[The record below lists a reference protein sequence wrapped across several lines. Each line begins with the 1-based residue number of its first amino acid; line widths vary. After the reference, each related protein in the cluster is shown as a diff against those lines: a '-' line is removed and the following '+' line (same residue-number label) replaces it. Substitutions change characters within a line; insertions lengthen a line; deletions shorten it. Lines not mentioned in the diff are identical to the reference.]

1 MRRVTSPSRMRSS
14 VAGACVGGGLAGFGP
29 HPGGLVGAP
38 ADVDV
43 EGIEVG
49 GDLESQAHGG
59 GDHESPADGLIIG
72 VLARVLIH
80 SGAECVLLGTGDGDT
95 GGGCGVQWVNA
106 FPVLRGL
113 GDRSFRGVLQA
124 GGGDTPEEVALA
136 GLDGEDL
143 RVALGGAE
151 EFAAQDLQEA
161 GAGGDGGGG
170 GLLLEDVGVAVVGCR
185 ADGARCGGYAGRG
198 LRHRGSPPDCAGY
211 GASHGPSSPAPKLP
225 RRRRGGGSP
234 PGAGRGSP
242 LGWPGKGS
250 IGSSS
255 GKCGS
260 RG

>member
-1 MRRVTSPSRMRSS
+1 MGHAL
-14 VAGACVGGGLAGFGP
+14 VAGACVSGGLAGCGP
-29 HPGGLVGAP
+29 RPGGLVGAP

-43 EGIEVG
+43 KGVEVG

-80 SGAECVLLGTGDGDT
+80 GGAERVLLGTGDGDT
-95 GGGCGVQWVNA
+95 GGGCGIQWVNA

-124 GGGDTPEEVALA
+124 GGGDTSEEVALA
-136 GLDGEDL
+136 GLGGEDL

-170 GLLLEDVGVAVVGCR
+170 GFLLEDIGGAVV
-185 ADGARCGGYAGRG
+185 GRG

-211 GASHGPSSPAPKLP
+211 GASHGPSSPATMLP
-225 RRRRGGGSP
+225 RLRRGGGSP

-242 LGWPGKGS
+242 RGLPGRGS
-250 IGSSS
+250 SGSSS